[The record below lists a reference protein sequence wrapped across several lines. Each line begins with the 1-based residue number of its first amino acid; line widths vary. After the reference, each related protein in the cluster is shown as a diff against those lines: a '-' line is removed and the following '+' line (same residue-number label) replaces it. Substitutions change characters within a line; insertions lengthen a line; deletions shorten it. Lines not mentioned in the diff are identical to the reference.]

1 MGPGKIIAPGTNG
14 GANYSPIAY
23 SPQTGWLYVNAV
35 DLPYN
40 AGRGAKGYFSAYD
53 PTTGEMKWRQI
64 FEGYGQ
70 AGAVVTAGGVAF
82 VGTGSN
88 VAGYFFAFDAKTG
101 APLWKFNTGS
111 GVFSSPSVYMVNGE
125 EFVAVASGGGE
136 RGRRGGDLILSFA
149 LPPRQ

>member
-1 MGPGKIIAPGTNG
+1 M
-14 GANYSPIAY
+14 
-23 SPQTGWLYVNAV
+23 
-35 DLPYN
+35 N
-40 AGRGAKGYFSAYD
+40 AGPSRGAKGYFSAYD
-53 PTTGEMKWRQI
+53 PTTGELKWRQI

-70 AGAVVTAGGVAF
+70 AGAVVTAGGVVF

-101 APLWKFNTGS
+101 DLLWKFNTGA

-125 EFVAVASGGGE
+125 EFVTVGSGGGD

-149 LPPRQ
+149 LPKP